1 MLSKKSKY
9 GLKAML
15 LLAARCDARPVL
27 VGEIAASEGIPK
39 KFLDQILLELKRHGV
54 VESRRGKAGGYLL
67 ARPPADISLGEIVR
81 ILEGPLALIPCVSET
96 AYRRCDEC
104 RDEATCG
111 LRLAMK
117 RVRDATASILDGTT
131 LADINHQVATAMRWR
146 SIHGP
151 VPTANVAARERRDL

>member
-15 LLAARCDARPVL
+15 ALASRGDHGPVM
-27 VGEIAASEGIPK
+27 VADIAAQETIPK
-39 KFLDQILLELKRHGV
+39 KFLDQILLDLKRHGLV
-54 VESRRGKAGGYLL
+54 QSRRGKAGGYLL
-67 ARPPADISLGEIVR
+67 ARSPAEISLGEIVR

-96 AYRRCDEC
+96 AYHRCSEC
-104 RDEATCG
+104 ADEATCG

-131 LADINHQVATAMRWR
+131 LADVNHQVATAVRWQQSTAR
-146 SIHGP
+146 VHRVRPTRLGP
-151 VPTANVAARERRDL
+151 V